1 MLRPKVVVLSTMSPE
16 QADIFRSFAPEDI
29 DVVFVD
35 NGLTD
40 IKKIPECQDAEAIIL
55 VGMNIT
61 TNLIQACP
69 RIKLL
74 QTISAGFNHLP
85 LAVMSEMGI
94 PVANNGGANRVA
106 AAEETVGLMLGVH
119 RGIMLHWRSAKNKL
133 WRDQVRGMT
142 FGEVSGKTVGIVG
155 LGRIG
160 REVARRLIGFG
171 TRTLYYD
178 VIQLSPQAEDE
189 LHVTRV
195 SYDKLLRMSDF
206 VTFHVPLQDSTWHM
220 LGRRELG
227 LMKTTAYIINTS
239 RGSVVD
245 EKALIQALL
254 DKRIAGAGLDVL
266 EEEPT
271 PGSNPLLEM
280 DNVFIT
286 PHMAGFTKESTE
298 RGATFAF
305 ANARRAV
312 MGEPLESLV
321 GLES

>member
-1 MLRPKVVVLSTMSPE
+1 MLRPKVVVLSTMPPE
-16 QADIFRSFAPEDI
+16 QADIFQSFAPDDI

-40 IKKIPECQDAEAIIL
+40 MEKIPQCEDAEAIIL

-61 TNLIQACP
+61 TNLIQSCP

-85 LAVMSEMGI
+85 IALLNEMRI

-106 AAEETVGLMLGVH
+106 ASEETIGLILGVQ

-133 WRDQVRGMT
+133 WRDEVRGMT

-155 LGRIG
+155 MGRIG

-171 TRTLYYD
+171 TRTLYHD
-178 VIQLSPQAEDE
+178 VTQVSPSVETE

-195 SYDKLLRMSDF
+195 SYDRLLRVSDF

-220 LGRRELG
+220 LGARELC
-227 LMKTTAYIINTS
+227 LMKTTAYVINTS

-245 EKALIQALL
+245 EKALIEALIE
-254 DKRIAGAGLDVL
+254 KRIAGAGLDVL

-271 PGSNPLLEM
+271 PENNPLLEM
-280 DNVFIT
+280 DNVLIT
-286 PHMAGFTKESTE
+286 PHMAGSTQESTE

-305 ANARRAV
+305 SNARRAA

-321 GLES
+321 GQES